1 MARTFTVSA
10 PSRRAASSEHSTM
23 AAEPSPIG
31 EHMSSVS
38 GPEIARLARTS
49 STVTSPP
56 YWALGLSF
64 PLAWFFTAIRAKSSG
79 VAPLRSMYWRV
90 MPA

>member
-1 MARTFTVSA
+1 
-10 PSRRAASSEHSTM
+10 M

-31 EHMSSVS
+31 EHMSSVN
-38 GPEIARLARTS
+38 GPEICRLASTS

-56 YWALGLSF
+56 YCALGLSL
-64 PLAWFFTAIRAKSSG
+64 PLPWFLTAMRAKSSA